1 MDDDLSTHRQT
12 RTRRKSRSSTARVA
26 AVVAQSVARFGLVD
40 MGADDT
46 QEAKEAARR
55 KRDAYFAELAEEE
68 KRGSKKPKR
77 KGAGAEKSNAKAA
90 PAKPLAGGKMAFP
103 VGLKK
108 PALAMPSGAADARRT
123 ASPAPTDG
131 ATITGIP
138 PPPSEAPPA
147 DDPADAAPRYLRF
160 RVPPGCGPRDG
171 GAPHVRVQIPRGPV
185 VEVELAPNVGEGDAV
200 EAAVRPWRPD
210 ETPPPPPP
218 SLGGSRAPPP
228 PPPAAADDP
237 AAHAAPPP
245 PPPTHAG
252 VGTDAQYVSALS
264 LPMGAPPPPLPPVAT
279 LGIQRARPP
288 MTLAGGPPMGM
299 APAMGRMGMGMGGM
313 GAAPMGAMGMG
324 MGSAA
329 PMGAMGAMG
338 RGAAPMG
345 AMGMGAAPM
354 GAMGNA
360 RMGAPPMGAMGG
372 GTARGPQQ
380 APPPPPPPQK

>member
-1 MDDDLSTHRQT
+1 
-12 RTRRKSRSSTARVA
+12 
-26 AVVAQSVARFGLVD
+26 

-210 ETPPPPPP
+210 EPPPPRPHP
-218 SLGGSRAPPP
+218 SEAPGRPRP
-228 PPPAAADDP
+228 R
-237 AAHAAPPP
+237 PP
-245 PPPTHAG
+245 PPPT
-252 VGTDAQYVSALS
+252 T
-264 LPMGAPPPPLPPVAT
+264 PPPTRPHPHHHRHTRVLALMRSTSPRCPCPWARHRRRSPPSRRSASN
-279 LGIQRARPP
+279 
-288 MTLAGGPPMGM
+288 
-299 APAMGRMGMGMGGM
+299 APGR
-313 GAAPMGAMGMG
+313 
-324 MGSAA
+324 
-329 PMGAMGAMG
+329 
-338 RGAAPMG
+338 R
-345 AMGMGAAPM
+345 
-354 GAMGNA
+354 
-360 RMGAPPMGAMGG
+360 
-372 GTARGPQQ
+372 
-380 APPPPPPPQK
+380 